1 MAGITEKVQNDMV
14 AAMKARDRE
23 RLAALRMLVSE
34 LRMGAKEA
42 GEPFTEQQE
51 TAVLRKEKKRRLQA
65 AEAFRAGGREDRAL
79 KEEAEAGLIE
89 TYLPQEM
96 GEEELRALVDAAI
109 TETGAAGPK
118 DTGRVMS
125 AVMAKAGGRADGK
138 TVSGMVRERL
148 Q

>member
-42 GEPFTEQQE
+42 GGPFTEQQE

-89 TYLPQEM
+89 TYLPREM

-125 AVMAKAGGRADGK
+125 AVMARAGGRADGK